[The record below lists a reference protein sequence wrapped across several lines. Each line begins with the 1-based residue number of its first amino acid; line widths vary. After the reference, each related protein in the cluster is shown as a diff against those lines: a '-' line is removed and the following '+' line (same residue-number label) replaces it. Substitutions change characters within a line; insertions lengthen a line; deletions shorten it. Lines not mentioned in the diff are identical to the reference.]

1 MSVLKGLSV
10 VSFEVTDW
18 EGAKKFYGET
28 LGLPVDFDAGKEA
41 GWCEFGEHGKTT
53 LAISLWR
60 QSSPPPRTGG
70 ATPVFAVDDC
80 ARAVEELRKRGVKCE
95 DPVTIPGM
103 VSYANV
109 FDPEGNRF
117 QIAQS
122 LAE

>member
-28 LGLPVDFDAGKEA
+28 LGLPVHFDAGKEA
-41 GWCEFGEHGKTT
+41 GWCEFGEHGQTT

-60 QSSPPPRTGG
+60 DAAPPAREGG

-80 ARAVEELRKRGVKCE
+80 ARAVAELRKRGVKCE
-95 DPVTIPGM
+95 DPVTLPDM
-103 VSYANV
+103 VSFANV
-109 FDPEGNRF
+109 YDPEGNRF

-122 LAE
+122 LAA